1 MKIKPF
7 LKGYV
12 IRIFN
17 KSKMKEKINSDIIYP
32 TTHDSVLRILK
43 TREAA
48 KVAKAE
54 AAAAAAAAR
63 LELEGTP
70 ATISAT
76 SMTTSSAEA
85 PSSSFNI
92 DIDKDKYEK
101 LEGADAPSHKVYL
114 KKQDDYDI
122 INEIVSAI

>member
-1 MKIKPF
+1 M
-7 LKGYV
+7 

-17 KSKMKEKINSDIIYP
+17 KSKMKEKINSDFIYP

-43 TREAA
+43 SREAA
-48 KVAKAE
+48 KAAKSV
-54 AAAAAAAAR
+54 AAAAISAAR
-63 LELEGTP
+63 LEGTP

-85 PSSSFNI
+85 PSSSFSI

-101 LEGADAPSHKVYL
+101 LEGTDAPSHKVYL